1 MGKEQVDEKHEIKFF
16 EIIYK
21 LIEFVSALCLCGQV
35 IIISIAVIGRYIF
48 SYTPTWSEEIARVLM
63 VWMSF
68 LTASMAIKDN
78 SHVRISVFDKFFGA
92 RVVITDRLHGM
103 VFCAIT
109 KTPCIVTKSLDHKV
123 TGTYEWIKDLN
134 YIKLVDN
141 LNFDEV
147 EKLITELSSIKEYSY
162 IDFDSM
168 YFNKLRE
175 KIENNGGVQCE
186 HEK

>member
-35 IIISIAVIGRYIF
+35 FIISIAVIGRYIF

-78 SHVRISVFDKFFGA
+78 SHVRISVFDKFFGEKA
-92 RVVITDRLHGM
+92 LKIRDII
-103 VFCAIT
+103 FSICNIAF
-109 KTPCIVTKSLDHKV
+109 SLILFWE
-123 TGTYEWIKDLN
+123 GS
-134 YIKLVDN
+134 KLVIQTSRT
-141 LNFDEV
+141 
-147 EKLITELSSIKEYSY
+147 KLPGSGISSGILYAS
-162 IDFDSM
+162 ICV
-168 YFNKLRE
+168 
-175 KIENNGGVQCE
+175 GGLLMAIMLVYRMGAKVCQR
-186 HEK
+186 KQ

>member
-68 LTASMAIKDN
+68 LTAI
-78 SHVRISVFDKFFGA
+78 
-92 RVVITDRLHGM
+92 
-103 VFCAIT
+103 
-109 KTPCIVTKSLDHKV
+109 
-123 TGTYEWIKDLN
+123 
-134 YIKLVDN
+134 
-141 LNFDEV
+141 
-147 EKLITELSSIKEYSY
+147 LSSKYNSDVIIYL
-162 IDFDSM
+162 FD
-168 YFNKLRE
+168 
-175 KIENNGGVQCE
+175 
-186 HEK
+186 

>member
-78 SHVRISVFDKFFGA
+78 SHVRISVFDKFSICNIAF
-92 RVVITDRLHGM
+92 
-103 VFCAIT
+103 
-109 KTPCIVTKSLDHKV
+109 SLILFWE
-123 TGTYEWIKDLN
+123 GS
-134 YIKLVDN
+134 KLVIQTSRT
-141 LNFDEV
+141 
-147 EKLITELSSIKEYSY
+147 KLPGSGISSGILYAS
-162 IDFDSM
+162 ICV
-168 YFNKLRE
+168 
-175 KIENNGGVQCE
+175 GGLLMAIMLVYRMGAKVCQR
-186 HEK
+186 KQ

>member
-78 SHVRISVFDKFFGA
+78 THVRISVFDKFLEKKHLKFEISYFQF
-92 RVVITDRLHGM
+92 VIL
-103 VFCAIT
+103 
-109 KTPCIVTKSLDHKV
+109 L
-123 TGTYEWIKDLN
+123 
-134 YIKLVDN
+134 LV
-141 LNFDEV
+141 
-147 EKLITELSSIKEYSY
+147 
-162 IDFDSM
+162 
-168 YFNKLRE
+168 
-175 KIENNGGVQCE
+175 
-186 HEK
+186 

>member
-78 SHVRISVFDKFFGA
+78 SHVRISVFDKFFGEKA
-92 RVVITDRLHGM
+92 LKISHTDFQNKTSRQWNFIRYTICINLCGRITYGNY
-103 VFCAIT
+103 A
-109 KTPCIVTKSLDHKV
+109 SL
-123 TGTYEWIKDLN
+123 
-134 YIKLVDN
+134 
-141 LNFDEV
+141 
-147 EKLITELSSIKEYSY
+147 
-162 IDFDSM
+162 
-168 YFNKLRE
+168 
-175 KIENNGGVQCE
+175 
-186 HEK
+186 

>member
-78 SHVRISVFDKFFGA
+78 SHVRISVFDKFFGEKA
-92 RVVITDRLHGM
+92 LKIRDII
-103 VFCAIT
+103 FSICNIAF
-109 KTPCIVTKSLDHKV
+109 SLMLFWE
-123 TGTYEWIKDLN
+123 GS
-134 YIKLVDN
+134 KLVIQTSRT
-141 LNFDEV
+141 
-147 EKLITELSSIKEYSY
+147 KLPGSGISSGILYAS
-162 IDFDSM
+162 ICV
-168 YFNKLRE
+168 
-175 KIENNGGVQCE
+175 GGLLMAIMLVYRMGAKVCQR
-186 HEK
+186 KQ

>member
-78 SHVRISVFDKFFGA
+78 SHVRISVFDKFFGEKA
-92 RVVITDRLHGM
+92 LKIRDIIFSICNIAFSLILFWEGSSHTDFQNKTSRQWNFIRYTICINLCGRITYGNY
-103 VFCAIT
+103 A
-109 KTPCIVTKSLDHKV
+109 SL
-123 TGTYEWIKDLN
+123 
-134 YIKLVDN
+134 
-141 LNFDEV
+141 
-147 EKLITELSSIKEYSY
+147 
-162 IDFDSM
+162 
-168 YFNKLRE
+168 
-175 KIENNGGVQCE
+175 
-186 HEK
+186 